1 VGATV
6 TITGT
11 NFFNVNINPILVT
24 FNGTYATVASSTG
37 TSIVTSV
44 PAGATTGNVTVQT
57 IDGTSNGV
65 SFTVLPTPSITSLSP
80 TSGVW
85 GSSVTITGTNFG
97 ATQGSSTV
105 TFNGTGATTFSSWSS
120 TAIVATVPAGAT
132 TGDVVVTAS
141 GVASNGVVFTVTEP
155 VLTSISPTAISPGMQ
170 MTLNGTGFGAAQG
183 SGSVILGTEAN
194 GTVVSWSSTR
204 IVATV
209 PAELEPG
216 NAEVKQSGV
225 TSNGIAFTVI
235 APTLTSISPT
245 ALSPGTQVTF
255 TGTGF
260 GSAQGNGSVILGPEA
275 TGTVVSWSSTKIVV
289 TVPAELEPGNA
300 AVKQNGAT
308 SNGIAF
314 TVVAP
319 TLTNISPSAISPAM
333 QVTLTGTGFGSA
345 QGNGSVTLGPEAT
358 GAVVSWSSTKIVVTV
373 PSELE
378 PGNASVTQN
387 GATSNGIAFTVVP
400 PVLSSISPTAIGPG
414 MQVTLTGTGFGSAQG
429 NGSVTLGP
437 EATGAVVSWSSTKIV
452 VTVPSELEPGNAS
465 VTQNGATSN
474 GIAFTVVGP
483 TLSSISPTAL
493 SPGIQVTLTGT
504 GFGAAQG
511 NGSVILGPEA
521 TGTVVSWS
529 STKIVATVPAE
540 LVPGNA
546 QVKQN
551 GATSNG
557 VAFTVVPPTLTSISP
572 TAVDPG
578 MQMTLTGTGFGSAQG
593 NGIVTLGPEST
604 GTVTSWASTKIVVTV
619 PAGVVAGNASVTQN
633 GATSNGIAFTIIQ
646 PNITS
651 LSPTSGSAGTSVTIT
666 GTSFGSTQGTST
678 VTFNGTPATP
688 TSWSATKI
696 VVPVPSGA
704 TTGPVVVTVNG
715 VSSNGV
721 TFTDT
726 SAPTI
731 TSISPTSGKAGTSVT
746 ISGSLFGATQGTSKV
761 TFNSQTATPTSWATG
776 TIVVPAP
783 TGVTTGNVVV
793 TVGGVASNGVLFVA
807 APAISSLSPTSGA
820 VTAPVTITGTNFGP
834 APGSSTVTFNG
845 TAATP
850 TSWSNT
856 SIVAPVPSGAT
867 TGSVV
872 VTVSGVASNAITF
885 TVTAAPVITSLSPTS
900 GATGQVVTITGTT
913 FGSTQGTSTV
923 TFNGAPGTPT
933 SWSATS
939 IKVPVPASATT
950 GNVVVTV
957 SGVASNGVFFTVLPT
972 PVITNLSPPT
982 GPVGTVVAITGTN
995 FGATQGTSTL
1005 TFNGKAATPTSWSAT
1020 AVQAPV
1026 PTGATTGPVVLTVNG
1041 IASNGIT
1048 FTVTASPII
1057 NSVAPPQGAVGTVVT
1072 ITGSNFGSTQ
1082 GSSTVKFNGTTATP
1096 TSWSATSITVPVP
1109 SGATTG
1115 PLVVTVGGVASNGIT
1130 FTVLPTPTITSLSP
1144 TSGAVGTSITI
1155 TGTNFGSSQGT
1166 GTVTFNGV
1174 GATPTSWATTKIVV
1188 PVPSGATT
1196 GPVTVTV
1203 NGVSSNGI
1211 TFTVLPTPTITTV
1224 SPGAAAVGQTVT
1236 ITGTNFGSTKGSS
1249 TVTFNGTAGTPTTWS
1264 ATQIVVPVPAGATS
1278 GNLVVTVGGIASN
1291 GVSFTVLPTPSIT
1304 SLSPTSGSVGTSVTI
1319 NGSNFGSTEGSS
1331 SVTFN
1336 GVVAVPTSWT
1346 AAQVVAPVPAGAST
1360 GPVVVTVSGVP
1371 SNGVT
1376 FTVLAPTITSLSPT
1390 TGGIAAAVTITG
1402 TNFGA
1407 VQGTSTVKFN
1417 STAATPLS
1425 WSGTSIVAPVPS
1437 GATTG
1442 NVVVTVGGV
1451 ASNGVSFTV
1460 TTAPGITKISPTSG
1474 GIGTVVT
1481 ITGSGFASTQGSST
1495 VTFNGQTATPQSWNS
1510 AQIVAPVPTGGTNGP
1525 VLVTVNGQASNSQ
1538 QFSTG
1543 LNVASVD
1550 PMADPNQITYGQSVT
1565 YSATVSGSG
1574 PVPTGSVS
1582 FSYSSDPPQSLCT
1595 GSLEDGQTN
1604 CTSIGGIL
1612 PILPGDYTITAQYS
1626 GDSNYAPS
1634 TGTASLSVSP
1644 GPTTTTMVPVPPS
1657 SVQEGYQLQ
1666 FTVTVTPNVTTPGML
1681 GPTGTA
1687 TVTDNGNP
1695 NTAELDQG
1703 VPTSTASVTFNL
1715 YGGGLHTLTGQYNPD
1730 GDSPFAASPPCCNY
1744 QVTVNQAAT
1753 VTVSAS
1759 YDPTMVYFS
1768 LENPVT
1774 VTMSATVTAPSGGDP
1789 TPTGT
1794 VSLTD
1799 NFDTDYG
1806 TCTLGGGACSLP
1818 FSSDL
1823 FPVPTDSQID
1833 ETFYYAMTANYNG
1846 DSNYAAASASP
1857 FTETVE
1863 CDTYDV
1869 ITDYY
1874 LYQDTYDAA
1883 DYYWYTYW
1891 QENQDTTTY
1900 NCQEVEISQTTEQI
1914 NSGDDP
1920 CDYVES
1926 DYYCDGYYEWESDL
1940 YWCDDFGQDDYE
1952 WTDWYI
1958 IDYCDDGGEVKGGK

>member
-1 VGATV
+1 MAARERFLQRQFKNAALRLSRHAVVAILFTCFWSTFCPTAFAFPGPTITSLSPTSGPVGATV

-11 NFFNVNINPILVT
+11 NFVSGEMAPIIAS
-24 FNGTYATVASSTG
+24 FNGTYSGVTKLSGTTLVST
-37 TSIVTSV
+37 V

-65 SFTVLPTPSITSLSP
+65 LFTVLPTPSITSLSP

-85 GSSVTITGTNFG
+85 GSSVTISGMNFG

-105 TFNGTGATTFSSWSS
+105 TFNGTAATTFTSWSS
-120 TAIVATVPAGAT
+120 TAIAATVPTGAT
-132 TGDVVVTAS
+132 TGDVVVTAT
-141 GVASNGVVFTVTEP
+141 GVPSNGVMFTVTEP

-194 GTVVSWSSTR
+194 GTVVSWSNTR

-245 ALSPGTQVTF
+245 AISPSIQMTL

-275 TGTVVSWSSTKIVV
+275 TGTVVSWSNTKIVV
-289 TVPAELEPGNA
+289 TVPSELVPGNA
-300 AVKQNGAT
+300 SVTQNGAT

-319 TLTNISPSAISPAM
+319 TLANISPSAISPAM

-345 QGNGSVTLGPEAT
+345 QGNGSVALGPEAT
-358 GAVVSWSSTKIVVTV
+358 GTVVSWSNTQIVVTV
-373 PSELE
+373 PAQLE

-400 PVLSSISPTAIGPG
+400 P
-414 MQVTLTGTGFGSAQG
+414 
-429 NGSVTLGP
+429 
-437 EATGAVVSWSSTKIV
+437 
-452 VTVPSELEPGNAS
+452 
-465 VTQNGATSN
+465 
-474 GIAFTVVGP
+474 

-493 SPGIQVTLTGT
+493 SPGTQVTLTGT
-504 GFGAAQG
+504 GFGSAQG

-546 QVKQN
+546 QVEQN

-557 VAFTVVPPTLTSISP
+557 VAFTIVPPTLTSISP

-578 MQMTLTGTGFGSAQG
+578 MQMTLTGTGFGTAQG

-604 GTVTSWASTKIVVTV
+604 GTVVSWASTKIIVTV

-646 PNITS
+646 PTITS
-651 LSPTSGSAGTSVTIT
+651 LSPTSGSAGTPVTIT
-666 GTSFGSTQGTST
+666 GTNFASSQGTST
-678 VTFNGTPATP
+678 VTFNGTPGAP

-696 VVPVPSGA
+696 VVPAPAGA

-715 VSSNGV
+715 ASSNGV

-731 TSISPTSGKAGTSVT
+731 TSISPSSGKAGTSVT
-746 ISGSLFGATQGTSKV
+746 ISGSLFGATQGSSTV
-761 TFNSQTATPTSWATG
+761 TFNSQTANPTSWATG
-776 TIVVPAP
+776 KIVVPAP
-783 TGVTTGNVVV
+783 TGVTTGDVVV
-793 TVGGVASNGVLFVA
+793 TVGGAASNGILFVA
-807 APAISSLSPTSGA
+807 APIISSLSPTSGA

-850 TSWSNT
+850 TTWSNT

-872 VTVSGVASNAITF
+872 VTVSGTASNAITF

-900 GATGQVVTITGTT
+900 GAAGQVVTITGTT
-913 FGSTQGTSTV
+913 FGSAQGTSTV
-923 TFNGAPGTPT
+923 TFNGTPGTPA

-939 IKVPVPASATT
+939 IKVPVPAAATT

-957 SGVASNGVFFTVLPT
+957 SGVASNGVSFTVLPT
-972 PVITNLSPPT
+972 PDITNLSPSS
-982 GPVGTVVAITGTN
+982 GPVGTAVTITGTN

-1005 TFNGKAATPTSWSAT
+1005 TFNGKTATPTSWSAT
-1020 AVQAPV
+1020 TVQAAV
-1026 PTGATTGPVVLTVNG
+1026 PTSATTGPVVLTVNG
-1041 IASNGIT
+1041 VASNGVT
-1048 FTVTASPII
+1048 FTVTATPII
-1057 NSVAPPQGAVGTVVT
+1057 NSVSPPQGAVGTVVT
-1072 ITGSNFGSTQ
+1072 IAGSNFGSTQ

-1096 TSWSATSITVPVP
+1096 TSWSATSIVVPVP

-1144 TSGAVGTSITI
+1144 TSGAVGASVTI

-1166 GTVTFNGV
+1166 SSVTFNGV
-1174 GATPTSWATTKIVV
+1174 GATPTSWAATKIVV
-1188 PVPSGATT
+1188 PVPAGATT
-1196 GPVTVTV
+1196 GPVIVTV
-1203 NGVSSNGI
+1203 NGVPSNGI

-1224 SPGAAAVGQTVT
+1224 SPGAAGVGQTVT
-1236 ITGTNFGSTKGSS
+1236 IAGTNFGSTKGSS

-1264 ATQIVVPVPAGATS
+1264 ATQIVVPVPSGATS

-1304 SLSPTSGSVGTSVTI
+1304 SLSPTSGSVGASVTI
-1319 NGSNFGSTEGSS
+1319 NGSNFGPTEGSS

-1376 FTVLAPTITSLSPT
+1376 FTVLSPTITSLSPT
-1390 TGGIAAAVTITG
+1390 SGGIATAVTITG

-1407 VQGTSTVKFN
+1407 SQGTSTVKFN
-1417 STAATPLS
+1417 STAATPVS

-1451 ASNGVSFTV
+1451 ASNGISFTV
-1460 TTAPGITKISPTSG
+1460 TTAPGITSIAPTSG

-1538 QFSTG
+1538 QFTTG
-1543 LNVASVD
+1543 LNTASVD

-1582 FSYSSDPPQSLCT
+1582 FSYSDPPQPLCT
-1595 GSLEDGQTN
+1595 GALENGQTN
-1604 CTSIGGIL
+1604 CTSTGGIL
-1612 PILPGDYTITAQYS
+1612 PILPGDYTINAQYS
-1626 GDSNYAPS
+1626 GDSNYMPS

-1644 GPTTTTMVPVPPS
+1644 GPTTTTISPVPASP
-1657 SVQEGYQLQ
+1657 VQEGYLYQ
-1666 FTVTVTPNVTTPGML
+1666 FTVTVTPNVTTMGML
-1681 GPTGTA
+1681 GPTGTGA
-1687 TVTDNGNP
+1687 VLDNGVADAGNP
-1695 NTAELDQG
+1695 NPGTLDQG
-1703 VPTSTASVTFNL
+1703 APTSTASVQFNI
-1715 YGGGLHTLTGQYNPD
+1715 YGGGAHTLTGQYNPD
-1730 GDSPFAASPPCCNY
+1730 GDSPFAASTCCDY

-1833 ETFYYAMTANYNG
+1833 ETFYYAMTANYSG
-1846 DSNYAAASASP
+1846 DSNYAGASASP

-1874 LYQDTYDAA
+1874 LYQDMYDST

-1900 NCQEVEISQTTEQI
+1900 NCQEVEITSNTEQI
-1914 NSGDDP
+1914 NSGTDP
-1920 CDYVES
+1920 CDYVDS
-1926 DYYCDGYYEWESDL
+1926 DYYCDGYYEWEADL

-1958 IDYCDDGGEVKGGK
+1958 IDYCDDGGEIKGGK